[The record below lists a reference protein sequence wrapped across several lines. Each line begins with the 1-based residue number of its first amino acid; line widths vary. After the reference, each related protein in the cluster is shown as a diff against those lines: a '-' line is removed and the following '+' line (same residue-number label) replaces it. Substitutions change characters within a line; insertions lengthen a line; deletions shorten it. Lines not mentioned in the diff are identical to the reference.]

1 MGTLLSYLQSATS
14 NLSKTKVSRK
24 IKTLDLKTKML
35 YLGCFRL
42 KFENTFEIRTF
53 QLAKMQTVVLK
64 ERTLDLGPKM
74 P

>member
-1 MGTLLSYLQSATS
+1 
-14 NLSKTKVSRK
+14 
-24 IKTLDLKTKML
+24 ML

>member
-1 MGTLLSYLQSATS
+1 MGTLLSYLESATS
-14 NLSKTKVSRK
+14 NLSKTKVSWK
-24 IKTLDLKTKML
+24 IKTLDLETKML